1 MENEIKDTK
10 SEEEN
15 SAELTPTAA
24 ETTDP
29 SADSAGQT
37 EPADPQKPK
46 KAKKKKKKSGWFYK
60 VTIVL
65 LIAIMAFSAYK
76 IITILYEYH
85 VGTSEYEQVQEIA
98 GTQSADKA
106 KTYSGKVNFAA
117 LQKKY
122 KNVKAWLYSKDT
134 PINYPVAQSNDNQY
148 YLYRMIN
155 GDWNGKGTLFIDY
168 RCEKP
173 FNEFNTI
180 IYGHRMRDGSMFHS
194 LIYYR
199 KTSYFNKHKKLV
211 LTTPDAV
218 YDVYVF
224 GVVTI
229 PASSD
234 KYKYSFS
241 GESDKQAYLDWIKSK
256 SEIDTGVSVTT
267 DDKIVMLSTC
277 TYEFDNARLVVYGKL
292 VKRSDSSNKSTSD
305 SSSDTSGSEAS
316 SCTPAY
322 G

>member
-122 KNVKAWLYSKDT
+122 KNVKACLKEGVLTLNGISISSSNSDIITADGDLTIHEIGRNVICKYVPNGHTNIKVNGSLIVEGDPGSVLLVDVRLYGNDDT
-134 PINYPVAQSNDNQY
+134 PSADAIDCSGDFTLKSGG
-148 YLYRMIN
+148 LYAAAIL
-155 GDWNGKGTLFIDY
+155 GDAIKAANVNVTGGELTAEFCSSGYSAIRAERDGTLGNVNI
-168 RCEKP
+168 
-173 FNEFNTI
+173 
-180 IYGHRMRDGSMFHS
+180 
-194 LIYYR
+194 
-199 KTSYFNKHKKLV
+199 
-211 LTTPDAV
+211 
-218 YDVYVF
+218 
-224 GVVTI
+224 
-229 PASSD
+229 
-234 KYKYSFS
+234 S
-241 GESDKQAYLDWIKSK
+241 GGTVIAAEPWK
-256 SEIDTGVSVTT
+256 
-267 DDKIVMLSTC
+267 
-277 TYEFDNARLVVYGKL
+277 N
-292 VKRSDSSNKSTSD
+292 
-305 SSSDTSGSEAS
+305 
-316 SCTPAY
+316 
-322 G
+322 